1 MILSGHFP
9 VEGVLA
15 TERREEALVYY
26 WKTWRDIAGKPTK
39 PFFVDLVDLENKAAN
54 MTQNGNL
61 HFI

>member
-1 MILSGHFP
+1 M
-9 VEGVLA
+9 EGVLA